1 MGLCQVSCATSHAP
15 PRLFVPTSST
25 TDISSTLSL
34 GICKI
39 FFRHLQCALTLPNSV
54 DRNATISIRGS
65 VAQ

>member
-1 MGLCQVSCATSHAP
+1 MGLCQVSCATSYAP
-15 PRLFVPTSST
+15 PRLFVLTSST
-25 TDISSTLSL
+25 IDISSTLSL

-39 FFRHLQCALTLPNSV
+39 FFRHLQCALTLSNSV